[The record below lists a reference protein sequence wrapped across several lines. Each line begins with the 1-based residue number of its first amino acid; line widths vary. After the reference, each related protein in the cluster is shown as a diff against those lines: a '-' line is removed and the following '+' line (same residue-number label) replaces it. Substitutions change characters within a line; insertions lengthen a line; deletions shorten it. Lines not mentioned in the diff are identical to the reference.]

1 MTERLI
7 VLAIAAG
14 AGLLLLGIY
23 SLYRKRLTGAPDFLR
38 IDELGLELMSGCC
51 AFVVFT
57 SPSCR
62 PCKSAIQVV
71 TKAMADAPNPTELVT
86 IDATE
91 RPEIALHH
99 NVRTIPTV
107 FLITASGHVVERWV
121 DVPTHEGAA
130 EALARI

>member
-1 MTERLI
+1 MTQRLL
-7 VLAIAAG
+7 VLALAAASG
-14 AGLLLLGIY
+14 AVLLGIY

-57 SPSCR
+57 SPACS

-71 TKAMADAPNPTELVT
+71 TTAMQNAPNPTELVT
-86 IDATE
+86 IDASE
-91 RPEIALHH
+91 QPEIALHH

-107 FLITASGHVVERWV
+107 FLITASGHVIERWV
-121 DVPTHEGAA
+121 DVPSHAEAA
-130 EALARI
+130 AALARI